1 MGSNNKLT
9 NERGYIPMAQNLPAD
24 MPFSEELLSFFE
36 NILALAQSLQILAVA
51 PDYGAGELMPV
62 YLQRI
67 ASIITSSCHSGINI
81 LENYQI

>member
-1 MGSNNKLT
+1 
-9 NERGYIPMAQNLPAD
+9 MAQNLPAD

-67 ASIITSSCHSGINI
+67 AAIITSSCHSGINI
-81 LENYQI
+81 LQNYQN